1 MRKIVSLEE
10 VITMLKKLNGES
22 MPIDMCPYI
31 NTVEFLEKMTRHEFD
46 ADTEEEI
53 ICELCGGAGYDEDD
67 EEEPCENCCG
77 DGVVW
82 EDLSPQEWL
91 EKEFE
96 EGNMK
101 QLDHD
106 NSYNWSAPLS
116 NHIDF
121 IEYLNTR
128 TSEKFIELKVHLY
141 GDVRCNYTDSVWFAC
156 GMYPM
161 MEQLMDTGKICT
173 YEIDG
178 QEYDV
183 RIIPTSDMADI
194 YDEDGD
200 HVAEVS
206 VYDLDCE
213 NPVEVIMEIVREN
226 M

>member
-10 VITMLKKLNGES
+10 MITVLNNLNRENN
-22 MPIDMCPYI
+22 DMTPYI

-46 ADTEEEI
+46 ADSEEAVM
-53 ICELCGGAGYDEDD
+53 CELCEGAGYDEED
-67 EEEPCENCCG
+67 EPCENCCG
-77 DGVVW
+77 DGEIW
-82 EDLSPQEWL
+82 ETLTPQEWL

-156 GMYPM
+156 GMRPM

-206 VYDLDCE
+206 VYDLDRE
-213 NPVEVIMEIVREN
+213 NPTEIIMEAIKEN

>member
-10 VITMLKKLNGES
+10 MITVLNNLNGGNN
-22 MPIDMCPYI
+22 DMTPYI
-31 NTVEFLEKMTRHEFD
+31 NTVEFLEKMTCHEFD
-46 ADTEEEI
+46 ADSEEAVM
-53 ICELCGGAGYDEDD
+53 CELCEGAGYDEED
-67 EEEPCENCCG
+67 EPCENCCG
-77 DGVVW
+77 DGEIW
-82 EDLSPQEWL
+82 ETLTPQEWL

-96 EGNMK
+96 EENME

-156 GMYPM
+156 GMRPM
-161 MEQLMDTGKICT
+161 MEQLMDTVKICT

-183 RIIPTSDMADI
+183 RIIPTSNMADI

-206 VYDLDCE
+206 VYDLDRE
-213 NPVEVIMEIVREN
+213 NPAEIIMEAIKEN

>member
-10 VITMLKKLNGES
+10 MITVLNNLNGENN
-22 MPIDMCPYI
+22 DMTPYI

-46 ADTEEEI
+46 TDSEEVVM
-53 ICELCGGAGYDEDD
+53 CELCEGAGYDEED
-67 EEEPCENCCG
+67 EPCENCCG
-77 DGVVW
+77 DG
-82 EDLSPQEWL
+82 EIRETLTPQEWL

-96 EGNMK
+96 EENMK

-156 GMYPM
+156 GIRRM
-161 MEQLMDTGKICT
+161 MEELMDTMKICT

-183 RIIPTSDMADI
+183 RIIPTSDVADI

-200 HVAEVS
+200 HVGEVCPC
-206 VYDLDCE
+206 DLDCE
-213 NPVEVIMEIVREN
+213 NPASVIEEIIKEN